1 MSDKNC
7 WINNWRRQ
15 RSASKKSATKR
26 NRSFVINKKNGD
38 ERDTYT
44 DIYSSGRREMREK
57 RARAYIVETGVSN
70 VWYRTDK
77 LLLYTRSHILHI

>member
-1 MSDKNC
+1 
-7 WINNWRRQ
+7 
-15 RSASKKSATKR
+15 
-26 NRSFVINKKNGD
+26 
-38 ERDTYT
+38 
-44 DIYSSGRREMREK
+44 MREK